1 MGERE
6 VNAKKQR
13 PIQTKLHHSKFR
25 VQYSLFK
32 SKLSTKQIKTMEII
46 VLGTGCPKC
55 KTLEEA
61 TRKAVEELGVSAN
74 VTKEEDIVK
83 IMNYGV
89 MRTPALVVNGKVVVS
104 GRVPNIGELKE
115 VISKNSEPK

>member
-1 MGERE
+1 MD
-6 VNAKKQR
+6 
-13 PIQTKLHHSKFR
+13 
-25 VQYSLFK
+25 
-32 SKLSTKQIKTMEII
+32 IK

-115 VISKNSEPK
+115 VISKNSKPK